1 MRLLPRRTLPVLMY
15 HRFGPQPT
23 GDPDLWIPPDR
34 LQQQLEWLAANRY
47 RTLTLEEAHTAL
59 AAGSVPARSVL
70 LTIDD
75 GFADDL
81 MQATPILETAGARAA
96 LFVPTALLGRNVDM
110 GRKVELD
117 PSGATP
123 TTSAGR
129 LIDAEGLQ
137 LWLAAGFDVGS
148 HGLNHLDLTTVDRT
162 ILEREVRDS
171 KTHLETL
178 LEQPIP
184 DFCYPYAC
192 HDRRVRDAVA
202 AAGYRAAYAGEPPR
216 EDLFAVPRMMVY
228 PSDDLGRYRRKVSGY
243 YFWISAWHQKLRRFV
258 RN

>member
-1 MRLLPRRTLPVLMY
+1 MRILPHRTLPVLMY
-15 HRFGPQPT
+15 HRFGPRPT
-23 GDPDLWIPPDR
+23 GDPDLWIAPDR

-47 RTLTLEEAHTAL
+47 RTLTLGEAHTAL
-59 AAGSVPARSVL
+59 AAGRVPARTVL

-81 MQATPILETAGARAA
+81 LQVTPVLQSAAARAA

-110 GRKVELD
+110 ARTVELD

-129 LIDAEGLQ
+129 LIDTKGLQ

-148 HGLNHLDLTTVDRT
+148 HGRNHLDLTAVDRT
-162 ILEREVRDS
+162 TLEREVSDS
-171 KTHLETL
+171 KAQLETL
-178 LEQPIP
+178 LGQTIP

-202 AAGYRAAYAGEPPR
+202 SAGYRAAYAGEPPC
-216 EDLFAVPRMMVY
+216 DHLYAIPRMMIY
-228 PSDDLGRYRRKVSGY
+228 PGDDLARFRRKVSGY